1 MAGTSHP
8 SVAVLFGKMK
18 KALPKSRSSK
28 KPSGVSRASVLQ
40 NAFLGNLRSGR
51 QTNHHA
57 SAPIGTMNK
66 NRLQVYPSGVG
77 FSEVACKMPGW
88 MTVCNANAVS
98 KNCTPRT
105 AHKKKKDLP

>member
-18 KALPKSRSSK
+18 KAFPRKRSSK
-28 KPSGVSRASVLQ
+28 NPSGVSRAIVLQ

-51 QTNHHA
+51 QANHHA

-66 NRLQVYPSGVG
+66 SRLQVYPNGVG
-77 FSEVACKMPGW
+77 LSEVACKMPGW
-88 MTVCNANAVS
+88 MTVRNAIAAGKTSAAAMAN
-98 KNCTPRT
+98 TM
-105 AHKKKKDLP
+105 

>member
-1 MAGTSHP
+1 MVGTSHP

-28 KPSGVSRASVLQ
+28 KPSGVSRAIVLQ

-51 QTNHHA
+51 QANHHA

-66 NRLQVYPSGVG
+66 SRLHVYPRRVG
-77 FSEVACKMPGW
+77 LSEDACKNPRL
-88 MTVCNANAVS
+88 VPVRNANA
-98 KNCTPRT
+98 PRRPR
-105 AHKKKKDLP
+105 AAAPQPPHA